1 MEAYIWILLVAAMIF
16 IGVYLGIKESKG
28 TKRTKNPEVSPAS
41 IEYSCPDAIPGK
53 PSGETAYVFID
64 VETTGLSPRDDDIV
78 QVSAVR
84 YFGDKAADGINT
96 YINPGRSIPTKA
108 TQIHGIT
115 DAMVKKAPSIGEI
128 RGPFLDLIN
137 GAVLVGYNTTF
148 DLNFLNKAF
157 DDALANVEY
166 IDVMWEARNRLV
178 LSDYKLET
186 VATCLGIRPDGAFHN
201 ALHDCKSTAAIF
213 FQLGLHEDPGLI
225 RVYHSRITTRTQRE
239 MPLMYSNEQSES
251 YWYGSPSYECWVE
264 GEQERIAGNIE
275 KALRLFDQSK
285 AMARNNDGSGPA
297 IYESYAKAYRKMK
310 DYEREISVLEEAI
323 QCCTGSAA
331 EDFTLRKKKAE
342 NLLASRK
349 RQEEEA
355 KQREEKRA
363 KREERKRLE
372 EEKAKNRQPLGRPIM
387 QLDEN
392 GSVIK
397 VFESVTAAAKEVGV
411 STKGIRSAACGIQ
424 KHAGGFVWKYVSD
437 EEAADNDSKV
447 E

>member
-1 MEAYIWILLVAAMIF
+1 MEAYIGVLLAATVVS
-16 IGVYLGIKESKG
+16 IGVFLSIRE
-28 TKRTKNPEVSPAS
+28 TKRKKSTKKQEVSTAH
-41 IEYSCPDAIPGK
+41 IEYRSPDAIPEK
-53 PSGETAYVFID
+53 PLGETAYVFID
-64 VETTGLSPRDDDIV
+64 VETTGLSPSDDDIV

-84 YFGDKAADGINT
+84 YFGETAADGINT
-96 YINPGRSIPTKA
+96 YINPGKPIPARS

-115 DAMVKKAPSIGEI
+115 DAMVKKAPSIGEV
-128 RGPFLDLIN
+128 RSPFMNLIN
-137 GAVLVGYNTTF
+137 GAVLVGYNTAF
-148 DLNFLNKAF
+148 DLNFLNRAF
-157 DDALANVEY
+157 DDALANVKY
-166 IDVMWEARNRLV
+166 IDVLGEVRNRLA
-178 LSDYKLET
+178 LPDYKLET
-186 VATCLGIRPDGAFHN
+186 VAACLGITPDGAFHN
-201 ALHDCKSTAAIF
+201 ALHDCQTTAAIF
-213 FQLGLHEDPGLI
+213 FQLGLQKDKDLT
-225 RVYHSRITTRTQRE
+225 RVYYSRITPRTKRE
-239 MPLMYSNEQSES
+239 GSDTCGEQCGPSWYESES
-251 YWYGSPSYECWVE
+251 YQYWHK

-275 KALRLFDQSK
+275 KALQLFDQSK
-285 AMARNNDGSGPA
+285 ATARNNDGSGPA

-355 KQREEKRA
+355 EQREEKRA
-363 KREERKRLE
+363 KREERRRLE
-372 EEKAKNRQPLGRPIM
+372 EEKVRNRQPPGRPIM

-424 KHAGGFVWKYVSD
+424 KHAGGFAWKYVSD
-437 EEAADNDSKV
+437 V
-447 E
+447 EHTNKDPKME